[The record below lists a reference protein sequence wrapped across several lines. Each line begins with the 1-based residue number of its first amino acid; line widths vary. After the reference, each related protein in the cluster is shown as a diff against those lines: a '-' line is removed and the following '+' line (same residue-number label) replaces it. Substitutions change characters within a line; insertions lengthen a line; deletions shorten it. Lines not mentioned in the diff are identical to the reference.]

1 MVLINCALDRVGLH
15 QSNGSQ
21 GQRDSMFEHPAL
33 KEIQLQTASAQIEN
47 QSRLNLISQRPEY
60 GRTNKPRF
68 LLAADHFQ
76 FNAGLSANPLHQGA
90 IVASFARGGSGNCPV
105 GAHVMLVHPLAKSLK
120 GSRGAGNRLR
130 IQKTAGERIVAQPH
144 CCPFAIK
151 DLNIFGRGGPRDHEA
166 NRVRPC
172 VNRR

>member
-1 MVLINCALDRVGLH
+1 MVLINCALDRVRLH

-21 GQRDSMFEHPAL
+21 GQRDSMFEHAAL
-33 KEIQLQTASAQIEN
+33 KEIELQTASPQIKN

-60 GRTNKPRF
+60 GRTDKPRF

-76 FNAGLSANPLHQGA
+76 FNAGLSPNSLHQSA
-90 IVASFARGGSGNCPV
+90 IVASFARGGGRNRPV
-105 GAHVMLVHPLAKSLK
+105 SAHMMLVHPLAESLK
-120 GSRGAGNRLR
+120 GSRGAGNRLW

-144 CCPFAIK
+144 RCSFAIE
-151 DLNIFGRGGPRDHEA
+151 DLNMFGGGGPRDHEA
-166 NRVRPC
+166 NRVRAC